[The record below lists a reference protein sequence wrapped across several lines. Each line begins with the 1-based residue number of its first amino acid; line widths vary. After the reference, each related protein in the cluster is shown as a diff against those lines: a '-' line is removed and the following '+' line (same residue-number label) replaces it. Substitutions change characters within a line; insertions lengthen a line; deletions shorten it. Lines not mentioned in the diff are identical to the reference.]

1 MNKWISELNRQLCK
15 GLSERGQGMIEYA
28 LIIAVIAVIS
38 VGVFV
43 GSGGGG
49 HHFGDSVNEIY
60 QQTGNSI
67 NQIEVTSND

>member
-1 MNKWISELNRQLCK
+1 
-15 GLSERGQGMIEYA
+15 MIEYA